1 MFSISATL
9 MMLFVAQELKAV
21 IVQGIG
27 LSMVFFLILAGP
39 RLGRAQAVST
49 DAGGLAQVGHG
60 LLDDADF
67 IAQVKQGMIFLY
79 NVQFEDA
86 RSIFEQASQHFPEH
100 PVGPFLE
107 AVNTWWMIQID
118 HPDLTYDARFNALID
133 EVLQRSN
140 AFLKKDKHDQE
151 AKYLKS
157 AALGLRAQFRTRRQ
171 SWLGAASDGKDSF
184 DYIEELVE
192 EDPDNDDI
200 YYGLGVYDYYVPLAL
215 ERYPIL
221 KPILIIYPEGN
232 KERGITR
239 LERVMRNGR
248 FGRVEAA
255 FALAK
260 IFLQY
265 EKTPAR
271 ALGFITWLRTEFP
284 DNPLFHTFEG
294 QAYFDLEYWQEAR
307 RIYQEVL
314 ERHHAGK
321 RGYNQIIGNQARN
334 ALRRVGNS

>member
-1 MFSISATL
+1 MFSISVTL

-200 YYGLGVYDYYVPLAL
+200 YYGLGMYDYYFPLAL

-265 EKTPAR
+265 EKNPAR
-271 ALGFITWLRTEFP
+271 ALGFVTWLRTEFP

-294 QAYFDLEYWQEAR
+294 QAYEQLNFWPEAR

-334 ALRRVGNS
+334 ALRRIGNS

>member
-1 MFSISATL
+1 MFSITANR

-21 IVQGIG
+21 TVQGIG

-39 RLGRAQAVST
+39 RLGRAQTVST
-49 DAGGLAQVGHG
+49 DAGGLAQVGQG

-79 NVQFEDA
+79 NMQFEDA

-107 AVNTWWMIQID
+107 AVNTWWMIQLD

-140 AFLKKDKHDQE
+140 ALLKKDKHDQE

-192 EDPDNDDI
+192 ENPDNDDF
-200 YYGLGVYDYYVPLAL
+200 YYGLGLYDYYFPLAL

-232 KERGITR
+232 KERGIAR
-239 LERVMRNGR
+239 LERVMRSGR

-260 IFLQY
+260 IFLLY
-265 EKTPAR
+265 EKNPAR
-271 ALGFITWLRTEFP
+271 ALGFVTWLRTEFP

-294 QAYFDLEYWQEAR
+294 KAYEQLKFWPEAR

-314 ERHHAGK
+314 ERHQAGK
-321 RGYNQIIGNQARN
+321 RGYNQIIGNRARS
-334 ALRRVGNS
+334 ALRRIGNR

>member
-1 MFSISATL
+1 
-9 MMLFVAQELKAV
+9 MMVVVAQALKPLLSPCVGLWMVLLLFV
-21 IVQGIG
+21 
-27 LSMVFFLILAGP
+27 AGP

-49 DAGGLAQVGHG
+49 DEGMIAQVGHG
-60 LLDDADF
+60 LLDDPAF
-67 IAQVKQGMIFLY
+67 IAQVEQGMALLY
-79 NVQFEDA
+79 NVQFEGA
-86 RSIFEQASQHFPEH
+86 RSIFEQASRHFSEH

-118 HPDLTYDARFNALID
+118 PADLSYDTRFNALID
-133 EVLQRSN
+133 EALQRSN
-140 AFLKKDKHDQE
+140 ALLKKDKDDRD

-221 KPILIIYPEGN
+221 KPILIIFPKGN
-232 KERGITR
+232 KERGISR
-239 LERVMRNGR
+239 LERVMRSGR

-307 RIYQEVL
+307 RIYEEVL
-314 ERHHAGK
+314 ERHNAGK
-321 RGYNQIIGNQARN
+321 RGYNQTIGNQARS
-334 ALRRVGNS
+334 ALRRISYKTDRL

>member
-1 MFSISATL
+1 
-9 MMLFVAQELKAV
+9 MMLFVAQALKPLLSPCV
-21 IVQGIG
+21 GF
-27 LSMVFFLILAGP
+27 SMVLFLILAGP

-49 DAGGLAQVGHG
+49 DEGMIAQVGHG
-60 LLDDADF
+60 LLDDAAF
-67 IAQVKQGMIFLY
+67 IAQVEQGMALLY
-79 NVQFEDA
+79 NVQFEGA
-86 RSIFEQASQHFPEH
+86 RSIFEQASRHFSEH

-118 HPDLTYDARFNALID
+118 PADLSYDTRFNALID

-140 AFLKKDKHDQE
+140 VLLKKDKHDRD

-192 EDPDNDDI
+192 EDPDNNDI

-215 ERYPIL
+215 ERYALL
-221 KPILIIYPEGN
+221 KPVMIFFPEGN
-232 KERGITR
+232 KERGISR
-239 LERVMRNGR
+239 LERVVQSGR

-260 IFLQY
+260 IFLHY
-265 EKTPAR
+265 EETPAK
-271 ALGFITWLRTEFP
+271 ALGYITWLRTEFP

-294 QAYFDLEYWQEAR
+294 QAYYQLNLLPEAR
-307 RIYQEVL
+307 RIYEEML
-314 ERHHAGK
+314 ERHNTGK
-321 RGYNQIIGNQARN
+321 RGYNQIMGKQARN
-334 ALRRVGNS
+334 YLRRIGNR

>member
-1 MFSISATL
+1 MFV
-9 MMLFVAQELKAV
+9 VAQELKAV
-21 IVQGIG
+21 TVQGMG
-27 LSMVFFLILAGP
+27 LSMVLFLILATP

-49 DAGGLAQVGHG
+49 DVGGLAQVEHG
-60 LLDDADF
+60 LLADADF
-67 IAQVKQGMIFLY
+67 IAQVEQGMMLLY

-118 HPDLTYDARFNALID
+118 SPDLAYDARFNTLID

-140 AFLKKDKHDQE
+140 ALLKKDKHDQE

-157 AALGLRAQFRTRRQ
+157 AALGLRGQFRIRRQ

-192 EDPDNDDI
+192 ENPDNDDF
-200 YYGLGVYDYYVPLAL
+200 YYGLGMYDYFFPLAL

-232 KERGITR
+232 KERGIAR
-239 LERVMRNGR
+239 LERVMRRGR

-260 IFLQY
+260 IFLLY
-265 EKTPAR
+265 EKNPAR
-271 ALGFITWLRTEFP
+271 SLGFITWLRTEFP
-284 DNPLFHTFEG
+284 DNPLFHTFEAN
-294 QAYFDLEYWQEAR
+294 AYEQLNFWPEAR

-314 ERHHAGK
+314 ERHQAGK
-321 RGYNQIIGNQARN
+321 RGYNPIMGKQARRALGRIGNR
-334 ALRRVGNS
+334 